1 MDALKKIH
9 AQEAQAAVIY
19 CRVSSTKQR
28 LEGHGLDSQEH
39 RCRQYAEA
47 RGYTVEAVFPDD
59 VSGGGD
65 FLKRPGM
72 VALLAY
78 LEAQKGKP
86 YVVIFD
92 DLKRFARDTE
102 FHIKLR
108 YAIETRGA
116 RRECLNFNFEDS
128 PEGRFTETIM
138 AAQGELEREQ
148 HRRQVKQKMTARV
161 EKGYW
166 VNCAPVGYRFALDPV
181 HGKLLV
187 RDEPLASIIV
197 EALEGFASGRFASQ
211 SEVQRFLASKPE
223 FPKSK
228 DGRLGLT
235 KVKKILERV
244 TYAGYI
250 NAPGFGVTLQKGHH
264 EPLISFETHERI
276 LTRLNGKPVAP
287 VRKDISEDFPLRGI
301 VLCDDCGEPMTS
313 CWSKGRNK
321 HYPYYLCDTPDCPST
336 RKSIRRDDVED
347 GARALLRRLQPA
359 GQFVA
364 LARAIITD
372 LWEMR
377 RAEAVSG
384 KRTLGAQIKEI
395 DGQIEKLLDRIV
407 EGNGN
412 ATVLAAFEDRV
423 EKLERQKIRLSEQAA
438 RIVPPQER
446 LKEVIEPAL
455 AFLSSP
461 WKVYENGSLP
471 LKRTVM
477 KLAFTQPLRYH
488 RKEGYRTAG
497 IAFPFAVLEQFQT
510 IECGLV
516 EPRGVEPLTSCM
528 PCKRSP
534 N

>member
-1 MDALKKIH
+1 MDTLKKIKTE
-9 AQEAQAAVIY
+9 EAQAAVIY

-39 RCRQYAEA
+39 RCRQHARA
-47 RGYTVEAVFPDD
+47 RGYSVEAVFPDD

-65 FLKRPGM
+65 FMRRPGM

-78 LEAQKGKP
+78 LDAQKGKP

-102 FHIKLR
+102 FHIKLKR
-108 YAIETRGA
+108 EIESRGA
-116 RRECLNFNFEDS
+116 RRECLNFHFENT

-138 AAQGELEREQ
+138 SATGELERAQ
-148 HRRQVKQKMTARV
+148 HVRQVVQKMTARA

-166 VNCAPVGYRFALDPV
+166 LHKPPIGYRPGKHPV
-181 HGKLLV
+181 HGKLMV
-187 RDEPLASIIV
+187 RDEPVASIIA

-211 SEVQRFLASKPE
+211 SEVKRFFESKPD
-223 FPKSK
+223 FPKSNAR
-228 DGRLGLT
+228 GEVRIT
-235 KVKKILERV
+235 KVKDILQRV
-244 TYAGYI
+244 TYTGYI
-250 NAPGFGVTLQKGHH
+250 HDPGFGVTLQKGHH

-276 LTRLNGKPVAP
+276 QARLKGTALAP
-287 VRKDISEDFPLRGI
+287 ARKDISADFPLRGF
-301 VLCDDCGEPMTS
+301 VLCDDCGKPMTS

-321 HYPYYLCDTPDCPST
+321 HYPYYLCDTPDCSSK

-377 RAEAVSG
+377 RAEAESG

-446 LKEVIEPAL
+446 L
-455 AFLSSP
+455 
-461 WKVYENGSLP
+461 
-471 LKRTVM
+471 
-477 KLAFTQPLRYH
+477 
-488 RKEGYRTAG
+488 
-497 IAFPFAVLEQFQT
+497 
-510 IECGLV
+510 
-516 EPRGVEPLTSCM
+516 
-528 PCKRSP
+528 
-534 N
+534 